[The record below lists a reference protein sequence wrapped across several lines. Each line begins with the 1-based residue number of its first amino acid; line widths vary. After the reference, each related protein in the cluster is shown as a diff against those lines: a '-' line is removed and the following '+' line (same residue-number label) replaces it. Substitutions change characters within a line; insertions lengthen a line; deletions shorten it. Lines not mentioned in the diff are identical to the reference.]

1 MMSEKSPMP
10 PQCQGGSG
18 CTCCGPDCDCGC
30 VEKCPAYKRLSTVY
44 VPPRNQGKTMMSEI
58 QAGDGWRLLGPDE
71 PVDGFGDEYGRL
83 DGVWF
88 KVPSYFTLRKASEFH
103 AVRRH
108 IPAKPES
115 MEIDGYEV
123 SLDNGFPR
131 IASLLGTQKMYFS
144 SRPKA
149 IRQLI
154 AWLQQVAEWRE
165 AQGDSK

>member
-1 MMSEKSPMP
+1 
-10 PQCQGGSG
+10 
-18 CTCCGPDCDCGC
+18 
-30 VEKCPAYKRLSTVY
+30 
-44 VPPRNQGKTMMSEI
+44 MSEI
-58 QAGDGWRLLGPDE
+58 QAGDGWRLLDKEKDTPKE
-71 PVDGFGDEYGRL
+71 GDEF
-83 DGVWF
+83 WS
-88 KVPSYFTLRKASEFH
+88 KMFH
-103 AVRRH
+103 EWGPLTQGEVFLAGYTYRRR

>member
-1 MMSEKSPMP
+1 
-10 PQCQGGSG
+10 
-18 CTCCGPDCDCGC
+18 
-30 VEKCPAYKRLSTVY
+30 
-44 VPPRNQGKTMMSEI
+44 
-58 QAGDGWRLLGPDE
+58 
-71 PVDGFGDEYGRL
+71 
-83 DGVWF
+83 
-88 KVPSYFTLRKASEFH
+88 
-103 AVRRH
+103 
-108 IPAKPES
+108 PAKPES